1 VEDEPMKITANGIS
15 MNYTLDGPS
24 GAPVVTLSHSLATTL
39 AMWEPQLTALTAR
52 WRVLSYDTRGHG
64 GTDAPK
70 SAYTLD
76 LLAEDARALL
86 GALGIQRT
94 HWVGLSMGGM
104 IGQTLALKAPELF
117 ASLAL
122 CDTSSRI
129 PPEAKPLWDER
140 IHTAETKGM
149 EPLVEGTL
157 SRWFTAPYKE
167 RGGDVVERVRTMIRS
182 TPPAGYIGCCQAI
195 SGLNLTDRIGA
206 IKAPTLIIVGEED
219 QGTPVAA
226 SRVMH
231 EQIKGSELVILKS
244 AAHLSNM
251 EQPEAFTQALVGFLG
266 KAR

>member
-1 VEDEPMKITANGIS
+1 MKITANGIS
-15 MNYTLDGPS
+15 INYTLDGPV

-39 AMWEPQLTALTAR
+39 AMWEPQLAALTAR
-52 WRVLSYDTRGHG
+52 YRVLNYDTRGHG
-64 GTDAPK
+64 GTDAPRG
-70 SAYTLD
+70 AYTLD
-76 LLAEDARALL
+76 QLADDAKALLA
-86 GALGIQRT
+86 ALGIQRT

-104 IGQTLALKAPELF
+104 IGQTLALKAPQLF
-117 ASLAL
+117 TSLVL

-149 EPLVEGTL
+149 DPLVEGTL
-157 SRWFTAPYKE
+157 SRWFTAPFKE
-167 RGGDVVERVRTMIRS
+167 KGGPVVETVRGMIRS

-206 IKAPTLIIVGEED
+206 IRAPTMIIVGEDD

-226 SRVMH
+226 SKVMN

-251 EQPEAFTQALVGFLG
+251 EQPEAFTRALTGFLAKVG
-266 KAR
+266 

>member
-1 VEDEPMKITANGIS
+1 MKITANGIS
-15 MNYTLDGPS
+15 MNYTLDGPT

-39 AMWEPQLTALTAR
+39 AMWEPQVKALTAR

-70 SAYTLD
+70 SAYSLD
-76 LLAEDARALL
+76 QLADDAQALL
-86 GALGIQRT
+86 RTLGIQRT

-117 ASLAL
+117 ASLVL
-122 CDTSSRI
+122 CDTSSRV

-140 IHTAETKGM
+140 VLG
-149 EPLVEGTL
+149 
-157 SRWFTAPYKE
+157 RWFTAPFKD
-167 RGGDVVERVRTMIRS
+167 RGGSVVESVRAMIRS
-182 TPPAGYIGCCQAI
+182 TNPAGYIGCCQAI

-206 IKAPTLIIVGEED
+206 IRVPTLIIVGEDD

-226 SRVMH
+226 SKVMN
-231 EQIKGSELVILKS
+231 EQIKGSQLVVLKS

-251 EQPEAFTQALVGFLG
+251 EQPEAFTQALTGFLSKVG
-266 KAR
+266 

>member
-1 VEDEPMKITANGIS
+1 MKITANGIS
-15 MNYTLDGPS
+15 MNYTLDGPA

-39 AMWEPQLTALTAR
+39 EMWQPQLKALTAR

-70 SAYTLD
+70 VAYTLD
-76 LLAEDARALL
+76 QLADDAQALL
-86 GALGIQRT
+86 RALGIPRT

-117 ASLAL
+117 VSLTL

-149 EPLVEGTL
+149 DPLVEGTL
-157 SRWFTAPYKE
+157 SRWFTAPFKE
-167 RGGDVVERVRTMIRS
+167 RGGPVVETVRGMIRS

-195 SGLNLTDRIGA
+195 SGLNLTDRISA
-206 IKAPTLIIVGEED
+206 IKSPTLIIVGEDD

-226 SRVMH
+226 SKVMN
-231 EQIKGSELVILKS
+231 ERIQGSQLVILKS

-251 EQPEAFTQALVGFLG
+251 EQPDAFTSALTGFLS
-266 KAR
+266 KVS